1 MSSVHIRTWLALR
14 WLLPAVWRKI
24 SDFMHNISFCEFQSG
39 FIVNF
44 LVLIWS
50 LLIIFSKRKENYNEI
65 SLLINSSKT
74 GQEIHK
80 NWQCALLAHI
90 QRKFVNLKL
99 LSFVESIKCI
109 FWSIFHCESAQKS
122 EWVHPQHS
130 GWFWQE
136 FLNPW
141 QDDTSNKNKNWNFV
155 TKNCRKLFWPTVR
168 KNCSSDLK
176 NFANSQAF
184 SLEFQK
190 LFSITNFFS
199 HQAKTIVE
207 KKYY

>member
-14 WLLPAVWRKI
+14 WLLPAAWRKI
-24 SDFMHNISFCEFQSG
+24 SDFMHNISFSWSSVRFFSEFLS
-39 FIVNF
+39 ID
-44 LVLIWS
+44 
-50 LLIIFSKRKENYNEI
+50 LIITNGVFKKKRK
-65 SLLINSSKT
+65 LLWNFFAENSSKT

-141 QDDTSNKNKNWNFV
+141 QDDTSNKNKNV
-155 TKNCRKLFWPTVR
+155 ICKL
-168 KNCSSDLK
+168 
-176 NFANSQAF
+176 
-184 SLEFQK
+184 
-190 LFSITNFFS
+190 LFS
-199 HQAKTIVE
+199 KTQGSI
-207 KKYY
+207 

>member
-39 FIVNF
+39 FMVNF

-90 QRKFVNLKL
+90 QRKFCQSQTTQFRGVNQMHILVNFSL
-99 LSFVESIKCI
+99 WICTE
-109 FWSIFHCESAQKS
+109 
-122 EWVHPQHS
+122 EWVSTPTAQWMILTGIS
-130 GWFWQE
+130 QSVTGWYIQ
-136 FLNPW
+136 
-141 QDDTSNKNKNWNFV
+141 
-155 TKNCRKLFWPTVR
+155 
-168 KNCSSDLK
+168 
-176 NFANSQAF
+176 
-184 SLEFQK
+184 
-190 LFSITNFFS
+190 
-199 HQAKTIVE
+199 
-207 KKYY
+207 